1 MCFFKKPFAKFSIM
15 AQVPPVY
22 PNKPYSLALTLLIA
36 VAAGCQSQPQ
46 PTNRTAAPATVL
58 VNTHP
63 DISVR
68 NNALALLQNL
78 LGEEQDV
85 AKVLYLKSASD
96 ATKRLLKDI
105 SATAKQYHTEIE
117 DIAKQLPDFDVKNQ
131 DLPSGEVA
139 ARKAETK
146 TTEHAILHSHGADF
160 EFEIL
165 LSQAQALDYG
175 SHLAGLIASNETNST
190 RAGQFSALAQELN
203 ALYERTALLM
213 KNKN

>member
-1 MCFFKKPFAKFSIM
+1 MYPKFCNSIT
-15 AQVPPVY
+15 
-22 PNKPYSLALTLLIA
+22 LALLAGT
-36 VAAGCQSQPQ
+36 AGCLSQPQ
-46 PTNRTAAPATVL
+46 PADRNAAPAAIEA
-58 VNTHP
+58 NAHP

-78 LGEEQDV
+78 LGDEQDV

-96 ATKRLLKDI
+96 TTRRLLKDI
-105 SATAKQYHTEIE
+105 SATAKQYHSEIE
-117 DIAKQLPDFDVKNQ
+117 AIAKQLPEYDVKNLA
-131 DLPSGEVA
+131 LPPGEVA
-139 ARKAETK
+139 ARKAESK

-175 SHLAGLIASNETNST
+175 SHLAGLIAINETNST

-213 KNKN
+213 KTKN

>member
-1 MCFFKKPFAKFSIM
+1 M
-15 AQVPPVY
+15 Y
-22 PNKPYSLALTLLIA
+22 PKIYNLITLALLVGT
-36 VAAGCQSQPQ
+36 AGCLSQPQ
-46 PTNRTAAPATVL
+46 PADRNSAPAAIQA
-58 VNTHP
+58 NAHP

-78 LGEEQDV
+78 LGDEQDV
-85 AKVLYLKSASD
+85 AKVLILKSASD
-96 ATKRLLKDI
+96 PTRRLLKDI

-117 DIAKQLPDFDVKNQ
+117 AIARQLPDYDVKNL

-139 ARKAETK
+139 ARKAESK

-175 SHLAGLIASNETNST
+175 SHLAGLIAINETNST

-213 KNKN
+213 KTKN